1 MIKLQ
6 CKSMQ
11 LYYNNKKVKLIGQPS
26 LSMIAN
32 LMEAANKAEHQ
43 NRYLNM
49 TTSHCSLKYRGGMYE
64 LNWYDI
70 ESYGLGDE
78 IKEES
83 EV

>member
-1 MIKLQ
+1 MIRLK

-11 LYYNNKKVKLIGQPS
+11 LYYNNKRVKLIGQPS

-43 NRYLNM
+43 NRYLIM
-49 TTSHCSLKYRGGMYE
+49 ETTHNSFKQRGQGYE
-64 LNWYDI
+64 LCWYDI

-78 IKEES
+78 IKKEG
-83 EV
+83 

>member
-1 MIKLQ
+1 MLKLQ

-11 LYYNNKKVKLIGQPS
+11 LYYNTKKIKLIGQPS

-43 NRYLNM
+43 HRYLNM
-49 TTSHCSLKYRGGMYE
+49 TTAHCGLKHCGGTYE

-78 IKEES
+78 IKKEG
-83 EV
+83 